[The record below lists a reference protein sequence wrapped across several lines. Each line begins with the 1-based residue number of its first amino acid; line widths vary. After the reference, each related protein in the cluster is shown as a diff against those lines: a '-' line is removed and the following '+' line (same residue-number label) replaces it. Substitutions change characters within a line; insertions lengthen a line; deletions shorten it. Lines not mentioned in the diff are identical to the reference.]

1 MCPAIRIKDVA
12 RRAGLSS
19 ATVSRVLAGKP
30 HISDSARQ
38 RVLAAVSELE
48 YQPSRVA
55 RTLRVQTSRI
65 IGLIVSDVENPFFTS
80 LARAVEDAA
89 YENGYALFLCNSDE
103 NSDKERLYVDL
114 MYAERVAGVVLV
126 PTCDVDN
133 PCRKLIDAGI
143 PVVAVDRRIADLA
156 LDTVVIDNAAAACEV
171 VSRLI
176 QDGHR
181 RIGCLVG
188 PPATST
194 GRERRDGYAQA
205 MAEHGLPVEADLI
218 RTGLPKEDA
227 GYRLAQ
233 ELLDLPQP
241 PTALFTGNNLLTLG
255 ALRAFDERGLHV
267 PRDIALGAFDDVP
280 QAFHAGLALIVARQP
295 ARDIGWTAA
304 ELLLKRMA
312 DKARPTETVVHRAKV
327 DRTGG
332 AWMAPSV

>member
-1 MCPAIRIKDVA
+1 MRPAIRIKDVA

-55 RTLRVQTSRI
+55 RTLRVQTSKI
-65 IGLIVSDVENPFFTS
+65 IGLIISDTENPFFTS

-133 PCRKLIDAGI
+133 PCRKLIDASI

-156 LDTVVIDNAAAACEV
+156 VDTVVIDNAAAACEV
-171 VSRLI
+171 V
-176 QDGHR
+176 
-181 RIGCLVG
+181 
-188 PPATST
+188 
-194 GRERRDGYAQA
+194 
-205 MAEHGLPVEADLI
+205 GLPDSG
-218 RTGLPKEDA
+218 RSPPDRLPGGPA
-227 GYRLAQ
+227 GDQ
-233 ELLDLPQP
+233 
-241 PTALFTGNNLLTLG
+241 
-255 ALRAFDERGLHV
+255 
-267 PRDIALGAFDDVP
+267 
-280 QAFHAGLALIVARQP
+280 
-295 ARDIGWTAA
+295 
-304 ELLLKRMA
+304 
-312 DKARPTETVVHRAKV
+312 HRA
-327 DRTGG
+327 RAARRLCAGHGRAWPAGG
-332 AWMAPSV
+332 GDLSGQGCRRKTQAID